1 MKKSVQEFFIYI
13 KDLLTECEVC
23 TGKYC
28 LRFIVQTERRRSE
41 VCAIKTEGNTFPYRP
56 TNEVNKGFI
65 IWLCWIA
72 VCSGLCRKKQKTLS
86 LLQLSAIY
94 TGGFWQCTCCN
105 NKTITILQ
113 RKEFNLR
120 KYNVNLLINNKRS
133 MQNEA
138 IKVSNCCKNNVCN
151 IFRTVVLFG
160 VVFTLKR
167 SIWVICFSMTVKLT
181 RGMFFVVTAR
191 HNNA

>member
-1 MKKSVQEFFIYI
+1 MRGLY
-13 KDLLTECEVC
+13 
-23 TGKYC
+23 GKV
-28 LRFIVQTERRRSE
+28 LPE

-56 TNEVNKGFI
+56 SKQAVNKGFI

-72 VCSGLCRKKQKTLS
+72 VCSDFVEKNQKTLS
-86 LLQLSAIY
+86 LLQLSAVY

-113 RKEFNLR
+113 RKKFNLR
-120 KYNVNLLINNKRS
+120 KYNVNFLTNVPCKMKPLK
-133 MQNEA
+133 
-138 IKVSNCCKNNVCN
+138 CCKNNACN
-151 IFRTVVLFG
+151 FFRTVVLFG

-181 RGMFFVVTAR
+181 RRMFFVVTAR
-191 HNNA
+191 HNKL